1 MKALNNSVIVFIA
14 KYPTGFLEKDGA
26 SIRFLAID
34 SIFANFK
41 RVYLE
46 SFNFPLHNF
55 IYFWFRDIKRGYN
68 KLPLPKNNLIKTY
81 KYVGYKKTKELFENA
96 KYIYIENFSNLAKLD
111 LKLITQYG
119 NKMILDFHGCAV
131 EEMEMMSAPFWKK
144 INMKIYEKYALSNI
158 KFFISVTD
166 NMTNF
171 YKEKYPQCRDAKFL
185 KLPIYNDNKI
195 EYNFDNTNDTIN
207 IIYSGRNYIWQ
218 NTELMVTTIASIL
231 KTNNKIN
238 IHFTILS
245 PDIEDFEKLFEK
257 FGIKNKVILKSV
269 APYQLNEEYKKA
281 HLGFILRDK
290 NIVNKVACPTKLIE
304 YMSAGIVPI
313 VIQPQIG
320 DFANYKYRYIL
331 NDDLLKMNLPTKED
345 LSKMSK
351 ENLNIIYQF
360 NSEIDSAKQAL
371 KGIMND

>member
-1 MKALNNSVIVFIA
+1 M
-14 KYPTGFLEKDGA
+14 
-26 SIRFLAID
+26 
-34 SIFANFK
+34 
-41 RVYLE
+41 
-46 SFNFPLHNF
+46 
-55 IYFWFRDIKRGYN
+55 
-68 KLPLPKNNLIKTY
+68 
-81 KYVGYKKTKELFENA
+81 
-96 KYIYIENFSNLAKLD
+96 
-111 LKLITQYG
+111 
-119 NKMILDFHGCAV
+119 
-131 EEMEMMSAPFWKK
+131 
-144 INMKIYEKYALSNI
+144 
-158 KFFISVTD
+158 
-166 NMTNF
+166 
-171 YKEKYPQCRDAKFL
+171 
-185 KLPIYNDNKI
+185 PIYNDNKI

-245 PDIEDFEKLFEK
+245 PDIEDFEKLFVK